1 MPVRG
6 RLGALGMH
14 LDRQPSSESAK
25 RTICRTLGSE
35 PVRTIWD
42 YVYRRF
48 GITKSENTRNTMGL
62 KLPQLSDLIS
72 LDACRSKIMFHPAG
86 NQVTSLF
93 KMVHREFHTLR
104 RIYRLLIWAPL
115 THFGTTF
122 PNLWQIC
129 SPIAT
134 FGLPDL

>member
-1 MPVRG
+1 MILYWFCNIRQTRMPVRG

-14 LDRQPSSESAK
+14 LDRQPSSKSAK

-48 GITKSENTRNTMGL
+48 GITKSENTRNTMGP

-72 LDACRSKIMFHPAG
+72 LDACRSKIMLHLAAT
-86 NQVTSLF
+86 QVTPLF

-104 RIYRLLIWAPL
+104 RIYRLLK
-115 THFGTTF
+115 TF
-122 PNLWQIC
+122 RIYV
-129 SPIAT
+129 
-134 FGLPDL
+134 LPGVDQAFP